1 MDRKT
6 TAGEKLTRKSA
17 EKILE
22 EAYSCNPG
30 RWREHSKWVAYCGER
45 IAAACGMDADR
56 AYIYGLLHDIGRKFG
71 VSHLAHVYDGYH
83 YLMELGFEDAAKICL
98 THSFNLMDIND
109 YIGKFDVEDW
119 KVRELENL
127 LRETELDDYDLLIQ
141 LCDSLAT
148 WEGVVSLEERMLDVK
163 ERYGYYPQSKWERN
177 VELKKY
183 FEKKAGKTVEEI
195 MR

>member
-119 KVRELENL
+119 QVRELENL

>member
-1 MDRKT
+1 MDRRA

-17 EKILE
+17 ERILE
-22 EAYSCNPG
+22 EAHSCNPG

-45 IAAACGMDADR
+45 IAAVCGMDADR

-71 VSHLAHVYDGYH
+71 VSYLAHVYDGYH

-119 KVRELENL
+119 QVRELENL

-163 ERYGYYPQSKWERN
+163 ERYGYYPQSKWDRN

-183 FEKKAGKTVEEI
+183 FEKKAGKTIEEI
-195 MR
+195 MG